1 VTSFLRC
8 RLPLSQRAGS
18 LFFRFCEKTG
28 FYAVTFK
35 ATTLQLQPESS
46 AVRRG
51 EKLAHSEAS
60 ASEAGGVG

>member
-1 VTSFLRC
+1 ML
-8 RLPLSQRAGS
+8 A
-18 LFFRFCEKTG
+18 
-28 FYAVTFK
+28 FK

-51 EKLAHSEAS
+51 ERLAHSEAS